1 MTHLEAM
8 PHIIMM
14 GFVNWMCDAQ
24 IENTAL
30 ALANLSQASR
40 TCENNLHLQRY
51 ETLHIL
57 ESIADYHWDLYEEQ
71 CLREEVESFKKSLEL
86 SEY

>member
-14 GFVNWMCDAQ
+14 GFVNWMCDAE
-24 IENTAL
+24 IEKTAVV
-30 ALANLSQASR
+30 LANLSQASS
-40 TCENNLHLQRY
+40 TCENHLHLQRY
-51 ETLHIL
+51 ETLRIL
-57 ESIADYHWDLYEEQ
+57 QFIDNEEQ
-71 CLREEVESFKKSLEL
+71 CIREEVESYMKSRQD